1 MTSRDAEH
9 ETPATAPAAITDARR
24 RELAAFP
31 DEPERE
37 HDRIGTL
44 YAFRYRNYRLLW
56 AGDVFTAAAQWVQ
69 QTAVTWVV
77 LTLTGSGSLTGS
89 VNLMRSIPILLL
101 SPVAGTMSDR
111 VSRNRIISV
120 SQVIMAAL
128 TMLVALD
135 LLAGTLQVWH
145 LFLFT
150 LLVSS
155 AQTFNMP
162 ARQTFVFDLVPR
174 RVIPNAVA
182 LSWLA
187 FSLARSIGPAIGG
200 ALIVLFGPANNF
212 FIQAAAYLSVMVT
225 VLMIRGQKEPEPR
238 AHKSFFASMREG
250 YAFVASNPQARISL
264 VLSVISPALLIPL
277 HAVLLPIFA
286 LRVFHGDAGGF
297 GILAGSIGFG
307 GLFGGALT
315 ASLNHVERRG
325 LLQLVALVIMASA
338 ELTFCVVGVLTG
350 QLWLAVPFLIVAGI
364 AESLY
369 TTTNTTVMQL
379 VAPEHLRGS
388 MAALLQLSFM
398 IMPVGGVVAG
408 WSADRFGAPT
418 VGVAFT
424 GTALTFALLIL
435 VFSSRM
441 RNLKLSDLTRD
452 HAAHE

>member
-1 MTSRDAEH
+1 MTTPRTEAADDAL
-9 ETPATAPAAITDARR
+9 R

-31 DEPERE
+31 DELERQ

-77 LTLTGSGSLTGS
+77 LILTGSGTLTS
-89 VNLMRSIPILLL
+89 TVNLMRSIPILVL

-111 VSRNRIISV
+111 VSRNRIISI
-120 SQVIMAAL
+120 SQLIMAAL
-128 TMLVALD
+128 TTIVAID
-135 LLAGTLQVWH
+135 LLAGTMQVWH

-187 FSLARSIGPAIGG
+187 FSLARSVGPAIGG
-200 ALIVLFGPANNF
+200 VLIVWFGPANNF
-212 FIQAAAYLSVMVT
+212 FIQAAAYLSVMAT

-238 AHKSFFASMREG
+238 ARQSFFASMREG
-250 YAFVASNPQARISL
+250 YAFVASNPQARISF
-264 VLSVISPALLIPL
+264 VLSIISPALLIPL
-277 HAVLLPIFA
+277 HAILLPIFA
-286 LRVFHGDAGGF
+286 LRIFHGDASAF

-325 LLQLVALVIMASA
+325 LLQLVALVVMAA
-338 ELTFCVVGVLTG
+338 CELLFCIVGVLTG
-350 QLWLAVPFLIVAGI
+350 HLWIAVPFLVVAGI

-388 MAALLQLSFM
+388 MAALLQFSFM
-398 IMPVGGVVAG
+398 IMPIGGVVAG
-408 WSADRFGAPT
+408 WGADHFGAPVT
-418 VGVAFT
+418 GMAFT
-424 GTALTFALLIL
+424 TTALASALAIL
-435 VFSSRM
+435 AFSSRM
-441 RNLKLSDLTRD
+441 RNLKLSDLTRAR
-452 HAAHE
+452 AAGE